1 MTPPAPPRPPRRPP
15 LRAAPASRLAAVP
28 RAIDPGAP
36 GALRAAPGV
45 VRPVAMVVYE
55 DAQILD
61 VTGPME
67 VFARTGRWLVEHG
80 RAAEPA
86 YRTQLLAKRAGPV
99 RTSGGIVLHA
109 DRAWSE
115 LRPGA
120 AGVDRIDTLLVSG
133 GIGFEA
139 PARDEAL
146 LAWLRATSPR
156 VRRLGSV
163 CTGSFVLAA
172 AGLLDGR
179 RATTHWAGCRAL
191 AERHRDVEVDPDPI
205 FVRDGHLWTS
215 AGVTAGM
222 DMALAMVEE
231 DHGHDVA
238 LGVARELVL
247 FLKRPGGQSQF
258 SAQLAAQA
266 AEREPLRELQAW
278 MAEHP
283 EADLSV
289 PALARRVAMSPRHF
303 TRVFTQSVGV
313 SPARFATR
321 VRVEAARRWLEETAD
336 GVEAIAGRCGFGSAE
351 LMRRAFLRLLRVSP
365 AAYRTRFRATRAA

>member
-1 MTPPAPPRPPRRPP
+1 MTRTTSAR
-15 LRAAPASRLAAVP
+15 PASRPASAE
-28 RAIDPGAP
+28 AS
-36 GALRAAPGV
+36 
-45 VRPVAMVVYE
+45 VRPAPSSGGAGARGRHEAARTVAMVVYE
-55 DAQILD
+55 DAQVLD
-61 VTGPME
+61 VTGPLE

-86 YRTQLLAKRAGPV
+86 YRTLLLAKEPGPV

-109 DRAWSE
+109 DRAWSSI
-115 LRPGA
+115 RASGGA
-120 AGVDRIDTLLVSG
+120 AGAIDTLLVSG
-133 GIGFEA
+133 GIGFG
-139 PARDEAL
+139 PPSRDPSL
-146 LAWLRATSPR
+146 LGWLRAMSPR

-172 AGLLDGR
+172 TGLLDGR
-179 RATTHWAGCRAL
+179 RATTHWAACEAL
-191 AERHRDVEVDPDPI
+191 ARRHPAVEVDPDPI

-321 VRVEAARRWLEETAD
+321 VRVEAARRLLEETGD
-336 GVEAIAGRCGFGSAE
+336 GVEGVASRCGFGSAE
-351 LMRRAFLRLLRVSP
+351 LMRRAFLRLLRISP
-365 AAYRTRFRATRAA
+365 AAYRLRFRATRAA